1 MTEKEIVKLRE
12 ILGRIIRCSKHNPDL
27 ELIKSLALEADN
39 LVKES
44 DFLQCFSGSLQS
56 VRIMKPKYLVRP
68 DDFGIFDLDE
78 SNGCYRSWSKKPI
91 TYSDGTR
98 PNAMEHFTLENL
110 TKNYGFFEI
119 DESEIEIYEQK
130 CDEHYKFLSWQSR
143 SDGHGGSKGGT
154 YGEYLEARKKYI

>member
-1 MTEKEIVKLRE
+1 M
-12 ILGRIIRCSKHNPDL
+12 
-27 ELIKSLALEADN
+27 LAT
-39 LVKES
+39 
-44 DFLQCFSGSLQS
+44 

-68 DDFGIFDLDE
+68 DDFSIFDLDE

-119 DESEIEIYEQK
+119 DESELELYEQK

-143 SDGHGGSKGGT
+143 SDGHGGYKGGT
-154 YGEYLEARKKYI
+154 YEEYLESRKKYCA